1 MNEVLWNVDR
11 PKIHLANYDIDL
23 GGTPADSRG
32 LLTAEK
38 KKERRRMKR

>member
-1 MNEVLWNVDR
+1 MNDVPRNVDR
-11 PKIHLANYDIDL
+11 AKIFLANYDIDL
-23 GGTPADSRG
+23 GGTPAVSRG